1 MSRDEWDYG
10 SGSRIHF
17 QFLSLESESFAEA
30 NDSSNIVM
38 QKVDFLLL
46 RSLKIRSLIVLIPPK
61 EIRHLKVKRRGLRR
75 Q

>member
-10 SGSRIHF
+10 SGSRINF

-30 NDSSNIVM
+30 NDSSNIAM
-38 QKVDFLLL
+38 QKGNFLLL
-46 RSLKIRSLIVLIPPK
+46 RSLIIRLLIVLIPPK
-61 EIRHLKVKRRGLRR
+61 EIRHLKIKRRGLRK